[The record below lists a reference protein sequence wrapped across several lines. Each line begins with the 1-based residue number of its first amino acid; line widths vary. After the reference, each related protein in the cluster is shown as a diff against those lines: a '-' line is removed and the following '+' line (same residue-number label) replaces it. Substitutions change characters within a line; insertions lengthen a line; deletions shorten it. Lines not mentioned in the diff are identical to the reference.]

1 MSVNLV
7 KPRLVCDS
15 TSKDGANHFST
26 YGLSESLSSNSGG
39 GGSMEQ
45 RLAILE
51 AAVSRIE
58 KQLSETSST
67 MNAVDKNTS
76 VILER
81 LGNLKDSLSQKPSTD
96 AVEKRISEAKATQI
110 IWTIATVLSVVSIAS
125 GIVIKLLHS

>member
-1 MSVNLV
+1 
-7 KPRLVCDS
+7 
-15 TSKDGANHFST
+15 
-26 YGLSESLSSNSGG
+26 
-39 GGSMEQ
+39 MEQ

-96 AVEKRISEAKATQI
+96 AVEKRISEAKVTQI

>member
-1 MSVNLV
+1 MTVNLV
-7 KPRLVCDS
+7 KPRLVCDN
-15 TSKDGANHFST
+15 TRKGLTFDAQP
-26 YGLSESLSSNSGG
+26 YGLSESLSSNGGG

-45 RLAILE
+45 RLAALE
-51 AAVSRIE
+51 AVVSRME
-58 KQLSETSST
+58 KDLSETNST

-96 AVEKRISEAKATQI
+96 AVERKISEAKVTQI

-125 GIVIKLLHS
+125 SIVIKLLHS